1 MSVVFVVNSRRFG
14 KSLGIDLSPNEKC
27 CNFDCLYCELG
38 KAPIKTT
45 NTSNLSVD
53 YIINEV
59 KNALNTHKDC
69 DYITITANGE
79 PTLYQHLDELINKIN
94 QIKSK
99 EKSLILSNSSTI
111 YSKSIQQALLK
122 LDSVKLSLDSV
133 IPKTFKKIDR
143 TNISLENI
151 INGIISFSQI
161 YQKELILECLILK
174 NLNDS
179 EKEMKALN
187 EVLGKIKATRLD
199 LSTIDRPSDYDVSA
213 VSYEKLQYLASF
225 LTNININIACRKPQ
239 ATNTHNDD
247 ILKAISLRPLSIDE
261 VKNLDKSSQ
270 IQIQNLVQNNKI
282 KIIKQ
287 NETMFYKAVKS

>member
-1 MSVVFVVNSRRFG
+1 MSVIFVVNSRRFG

-59 KNALNTHKDC
+59 KNALNIHKDC

-79 PTLYQHLDELINKIN
+79 PTLYPHLDELINKIN

-122 LDSVKLSLDSV
+122 LDAVKLSLDSV

-179 EKEMKALN
+179 EEEMKALN

-199 LSTIDRPSDYDVSA
+199 ISTIDRPSDYDVSA

-225 LTNININIACRKPQ
+225 LTNINVNIAYRKPQ

-287 NETMFYKAVKS
+287 NETVFYKAVKN

>member
-79 PTLYQHLDELINKIN
+79 PTLYPHLDELIDKIN

-122 LDSVKLSLDSV
+122 LDAVKLSLDSV

-179 EKEMKALN
+179 EEEMKALN

-225 LTNININIACRKPQ
+225 LTNINVNIACRKPQ
-239 ATNTHNDD
+239 AINTHNDD

-287 NETMFYKAVKS
+287 NETVFYKAVKS

>member
-1 MSVVFVVNSRRFG
+1 MSVIFVVNSRRFG

-79 PTLYQHLDELINKIN
+79 PTLYPHLDELIDKIN

-122 LDSVKLSLDSV
+122 LDAVKLSLDSV

-179 EKEMKALN
+179 EEEMKALN

-225 LTNININIACRKPQ
+225 LTNINVNIACRKPQ
-239 ATNTHNDD
+239 ATNTYNDD

-287 NETMFYKAVKS
+287 NETMFYKAVKN

>member
-1 MSVVFVVNSRRFG
+1 MSVIFVVNSRRFG

-79 PTLYQHLDELINKIN
+79 PTLYPHLDELINKIN

-122 LDSVKLSLDSV
+122 LDAVKLSLDSV

-143 TNISLENI
+143 TNISLESI

-179 EKEMKALN
+179 EEEMKALN

-213 VSYEKLQYLASF
+213 VGYEKLQYLASF
-225 LTNININIACRKPQ
+225 LTNINVNIACRKPQ